1 MQEEQEEQHVVEDYD
16 HQDVLMTEE
25 ENKEEDEN
33 DSDDSFSLYPSKGRK
48 RIAKK
53 PQPPKKSKGTSIK
66 KSPKT
71 KRIKKRPSCQSA
83 PVMESPSILTIKKV
97 VVKPKKANVKELRV
111 MPPP

>member
-1 MQEEQEEQHVVEDYD
+1 
-16 HQDVLMTEE
+16 MTEE